1 MSVKLNTPPAPGSPR
16 RPQDSQTPQSPAK
29 AESAN
34 PLARLGQG
42 LQRVAQQAE
51 AHVQSRVDAFE
62 ARLPSLPRPA
72 AAAGAKPWEGIT
84 LTGKPLQIPLD
95 KLLSVD
101 LGQVRKI
108 LERVVPQKIRNDE
121 AQQLVGQTKDF
132 RDTLSQVRS
141 LSTELQLVPPSHP
154 RHAEVKAALAKA
166 ENALQAQS
174 GYTRAT
180 APKPGALW
188 VDPQFMG
195 PELPGGKLSA
205 AKLPTGT
212 PVTKPP
218 EPLDFLFGRGP
229 GAAAKAQAYQ
239 QSVAARRGE
248 LGMPVQDGK
257 PIGVHMSLEGGG
269 GKGKRYAAMLAEMQE
284 LGVVP
289 VSLSGTSAGSIAA
302 AFAATG
308 ASAKQI
314 EDVAKDPRLQSF
326 YDLDLD
332 MKDGGLLNGKAAY
345 DMFDQ
350 KLRELTGIKDR
361 PVTFADLK
369 VPLQLVAAKTY
380 DSAAANGFPT
390 AKDRTFVFSQE
401 TTPDTPVALA
411 MRASMAIPGVFEPVQ
426 MVDPTTGRSMHLV
439 DGGTLDNLPM
449 GYGKHGLPQL
459 GAALVERD
467 SNHPSNGLARPK
479 ALPTGQLDATN
490 VLWNAVNGYTFLKDN
505 ATSAADFRDRTAPGP
520 NQFML
525 SLPTWNLDNPTQGN
539 STLGFG
545 YDAKVDPTLDKQTR
559 QVTQDFLKGFM
570 DDLRVPGARGT
581 NVTTAIPK
589 NLHFA
594 EQVSVRGQ
602 RYDVAYTGGDTLR
615 AVNTATGKQMELKLG
630 QQKIESMYLDHLAFG
645 DLNAQ
650 LAHALSDPR
659 SVKPSWLPF

>member
-16 RPQDSQTPQSPAK
+16 RSQDSQAPQSAPK
-29 AESAN
+29 AESTG

-72 AAAGAKPWEGIT
+72 AASAKPWEGIT

-121 AQQLVGQTKDF
+121 AQQVVDQTKGF

-141 LSTELQLVPPSHP
+141 LATELQLLPPSHP
-154 RHAEVKAALAKA
+154 RHAEVKASLAKA
-166 ENALQAQS
+166 EASLQAQS

-188 VDPQFMG
+188 VDPQFMAK
-195 PELPGGKLSA
+195 ELPGGTLSA

-229 GAAAKAQAYQ
+229 GAAPKAQAYQ
-239 QSVAARRGE
+239 QAVAARRSE

-449 GYGKHGLPQL
+449 GYGKHGLPQI

-479 ALPTGQLDATN
+479 ALPTGQLDSTN

-581 NVTTAIPK
+581 NVTTSIPK

-602 RYDVAYTGGDTLR
+602 RYDVSYAGGDTLR
-615 AVNTATGKQMELKLG
+615 AVNTSTGKPMELKLG